1 MTQLMFF
8 IIIIV
13 MMKEFSQLVCLRSV
27 RKKKNTMEESAVSI
41 LQGKK
46 VTFSARLMGL
56 IQIALTVLWIYWPW
70 TLQSK
75 KTR

>member
-1 MTQLMFF
+1 MTQLMVF

-13 MMKEFSQLVCLRSV
+13 MMKEFSQLVCVRSA